1 MNKLFALI
9 SGTVLGGLISAVAV
23 LLLTPKSGD
32 AIRSDIK
39 HEVDVI
45 LEEGRRAMQAQRR
58 EMEAQLAEMRGDTP
72 PTHDKQ
78 Q

>member
-9 SGTVLGGLISAVAV
+9 SGTVIGGLISAVAV

-58 EMEAQLAEMRGDTP
+58 EMEDQLAEMRGETSP
-72 PTHDKQ
+72 AHDK
-78 Q
+78 